1 VLDYSLC
8 YTFALVNL
16 SQCSLFDFYV
26 HSVLCSEYITHEYCM
41 NRRVFYEPTKYY
53 PHKRPE
59 LRDSA
64 AQTLDRELQSAGPPI
79 LLTSVETSLGCRMRG
94 LNLIHSNTK

>member
-1 VLDYSLC
+1 MNIVWLTS
-8 YTFALVNL
+8 ALY
-16 SQCSLFDFYV
+16 DPPIY
-26 HSVLCSEYITHEYCM
+26 H
-41 NRRVFYEPTKYY
+41 

-79 LLTSVETSLGCRMRG
+79 LLTSVDTPSGCRPRG
-94 LNLIHSNTK
+94 LRRIFH